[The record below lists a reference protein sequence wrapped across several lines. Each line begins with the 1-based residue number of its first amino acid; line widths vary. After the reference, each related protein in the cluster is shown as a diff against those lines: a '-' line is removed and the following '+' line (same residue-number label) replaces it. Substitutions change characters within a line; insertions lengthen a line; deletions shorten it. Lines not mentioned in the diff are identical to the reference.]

1 MRILIEE
8 YKYKAKDVEQ
18 VLQGIEAMQNI
29 EGEVKLGY
37 VGYYYNPDINDC
49 VFILPKVLLQYV
61 QDGENEDLKSERVFG
76 KYAPT
81 DIINF
86 EEYRRIKAEG
96 KESITQEEQKF
107 LYEFVVWIYRAI
119 CVYNDTRKDNGI
131 IYHKQVTSMGNKRMA
146 KSHTFLDVL
155 LALQQFNK
163 ENKNFIT
170 FTLKNLH
177 SGFNKINWTKT
188 IAHSQAIIQSDE
200 VTYLNPVN
208 KKRQINFDE
217 ELFVIYFSILN
228 YIHEEF
234 GFPVDIVAGFDLI
247 KGAQFRRYLNGFG
260 RTRLRKIKYKYFSDK
275 ALRLWELCYAFFDS
289 AYQIRINTDNKEY
302 LLAKDFNIVFE
313 SIIDELIGDKNI
325 PKGLQDQADGKIVD
339 HLFTYKSLI
348 EQENDPENTYY
359 IGDSK
364 YYKANTPMG
373 CNSVYKQWTYARN
386 VIQWNLD
393 LFLNGKNT
401 PQDTILRDDITE
413 GYNIL
418 PNFFI
423 SAMIDM
429 DTLSYSGKIEE
440 NTKGGSPYISRQFEN
455 RLFDRDTL
463 LICHYDV
470 NFLHVLS
477 LYARKNEGQKA
488 AWKKEVK
495 NIFRERIQKLL
506 NERFD
511 FYAMA
516 AREGVS
522 DKAYI
527 QNHFQDVL
535 GKVYTPFNNDH
546 LFSLALVNPKQ
557 IEDAAE
563 RGRIEEE
570 NKKLFN
576 QLKEYFHIEDC
587 ALGET
592 PSTHIIE
599 AAEVAAK
606 AADSITD
613 GWGYSKDGV
622 LMVMLEGF
630 DNKSTNFINNGQIAI
645 GIKQT
650 PEAMKIIQNINHIGY
665 ILFHTRRDENQH
677 LYVLKEELSIQ
688 VASNLNSTIYHILK
702 TSNDLPNA
710 LAIVADFDTNNP
722 LPTDNIHSGNI
733 KYANKTLRYDP
744 QFVWKKEL
752 I

>member
-18 VLQGIEAMQNI
+18 VLQGIDAMQNI

-119 CVYNDTRKDNGI
+119 CVYNDTHKDNGI
-131 IYHKQVTSMGNKRMA
+131 IYHKQVTSMGNKKVA

-200 VTYLNPVN
+200 VTYLNLVN

-247 KGAQFRRYLNGFG
+247 KGARFKRYLNGFG
-260 RTRLRKIKYKYFSDK
+260 RTRLRQIKYKYFSDK

-289 AYQIRINTDNKEY
+289 AYQIRINTDNREY

-313 SIIDELIGDKNI
+313 AIIDELIGDKNI

-348 EQENDPENTYY
+348 EQENNPENTYY

-364 YYKANTPMG
+364 YYKAKTPMG
-373 CNSVYKQWTYARN
+373 HNSVYKQWTYARN

-429 DTLSYSGKIEE
+429 DTLSYGGKIEE

-477 LYARKNEGQKA
+477 LYARRNEGQKA
-488 AWKKEVK
+488 TWKKEVK
-495 NIFRERIQKLL
+495 EIFRERIQKLL
-506 NERFD
+506 NERFE

-516 AREGVS
+516 AHVGVNGQE
-522 DKAYI
+522 YI
-527 QNHFQDVL
+527 KQNFKTLL
-535 GKVYTPFNNDH
+535 GKVYTPYSDKAIY
-546 LFSLALVNPKQ
+546 SLALDVNDQVENQKLIDELSNFFYVEKCDLGKNPADVLPHVPNVLRVDSDSKKLALCVTKEGVHFDNAIETLKKTKKVGVALQMNGATLKLVEGFTKANYLIIHNKSNKHQAFAFNGVGPKLV
-557 IEDAAE
+557 AKAE
-563 RGRIEEE
+563 IEEMLVT
-570 NKKLFN
+570 KK
-576 QLKEYFHIEDC
+576 D
-587 ALGET
+587 
-592 PSTHIIE
+592 
-599 AAEVAAK
+599 AELYLVY
-606 AADSITD
+606 DVNTSITLILGD
-613 GWGYSKDGV
+613 LDFTAITSSGDSYSPHLLPIEQLQKKDYQRC
-622 LMVMLEGF
+622 
-630 DNKSTNFINNGQIAI
+630 KS
-645 GIKQT
+645 
-650 PEAMKIIQNINHIGY
+650 
-665 ILFHTRRDENQH
+665 
-677 LYVLKEELSIQ
+677 
-688 VASNLNSTIYHILK
+688 
-702 TSNDLPNA
+702 
-710 LAIVADFDTNNP
+710 
-722 LPTDNIHSGNI
+722 
-733 KYANKTLRYDP
+733 
-744 QFVWKKEL
+744 
-752 I
+752 